1 MGQLGTSLSA
11 ISFKYMSETYD
22 EIEKIE
28 KNENDSYY
36 KEIIDKLYTFFMSD
50 NFIFSC
56 LYPELYESIFN
67 IVSSCDSKEKYLF
80 LKILFPLFEQLKQN
94 NFEKQLEKISNFNE
108 KDLLYEE
115 KGYEE
120 MIYKLDELYIISF
133 IFIFKCYDIDSKDK
147 FNNSE
152 NYKNKILECIY
163 EISEID
169 KDKDD
174 NKVFVKEI
182 LDILNKIN
190 SDSLIYTKELYQ
202 LFIFGF
208 NLINSKEIKKE
219 HTKF

>member
-120 MIYKLDELYIISF
+120 MIYKLEGIFKKTELNDGNFGKSLIELYIISF

-182 LDILNKIN
+182 YASHLRVQKIHQYN
-190 SDSLIYTKELYQ
+190 
-202 LFIFGF
+202 
-208 NLINSKEIKKE
+208 
-219 HTKF
+219 